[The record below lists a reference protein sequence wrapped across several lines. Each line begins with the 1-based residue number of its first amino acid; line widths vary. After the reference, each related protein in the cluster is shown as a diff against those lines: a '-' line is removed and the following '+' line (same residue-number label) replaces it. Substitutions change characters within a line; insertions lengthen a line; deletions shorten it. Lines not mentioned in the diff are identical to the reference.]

1 MAEPGDASNRMSR
14 PQNSPN
20 SNPPSGPLGPRRPD
34 ERGEGTTLNER
45 VSRILETAETPIS
58 VSRLAERLHAT
69 DGDREYAEVHDAL
82 YRTHLQRLDAAGL
95 LVFDMELGLVYDRDS
110 SPGER
115 RDGCSA

>member
-1 MAEPGDASNRMSR
+1 MSR

-20 SNPPSGPLGPRRPD
+20 SNPPSGPLGSRRPD
-34 ERGEGTTLNER
+34 EQETLHER
-45 VSRILETAETPIS
+45 LRRVLDTAETPIS

-69 DGDREYAEVHDAL
+69 HGDRGYAEVHDAL

-95 LVFDMELGLVYDRDS
+95 LVFDMEMGLVYDRDP
-110 SPGER
+110 SPDDR